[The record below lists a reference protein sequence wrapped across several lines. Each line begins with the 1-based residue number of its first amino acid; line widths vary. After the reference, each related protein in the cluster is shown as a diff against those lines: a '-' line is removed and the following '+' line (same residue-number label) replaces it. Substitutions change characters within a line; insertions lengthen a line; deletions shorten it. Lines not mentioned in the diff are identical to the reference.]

1 MFLYGITLCI
11 FVYILG
17 IIYFKVKYP
26 FWSNQPVF
34 HFHNIKYWINPPGI
48 IEHKLP
54 KINKFYDQY
63 SIFKKVSQLT
73 DLEKQDIV
81 QLIQQNYLRSRSC
94 NFIPTYENIFGY
106 FKNIEDNS
114 FFGYKY
120 NTTYLQGTPHK
131 KCVGVITG
139 KPLLCYLDNQKLE
152 VNYVDYLC
160 VHKKHRKQKLAPKLI
175 YSYYVTQRNA
185 TDNPIFLFKRESSN
199 TMIVPL
205 TVFNCY
211 AFDISYRKHPKYNL
225 ITEITPD
232 NIDFLYNSN
241 ININFK
247 CFIVT
252 KYENLKALL
261 ENNTIKIYSYVYKN
275 RPLAYYFFR
284 DTKTYYDGKKE
295 VELFASI
302 NNTTNTKFIYGLL
315 GCLSYVEKAFDTNL
329 ILIENIANN
338 NILLEYLMKKYAPKY
353 KTTNSYYFYNFAY
366 LPIKSNNVCCI
377 Y

>member
-1 MFLYGITLCI
+1 MFLYGITL
-11 FVYILG
+11 FILLYVLG
-17 IIYFKVKYP
+17 TIYFKVKYP

-34 HFHNIKYWINPPGI
+34 HFHNIRYWFNPPGI

-54 KINKFYDQY
+54 KITKFYDA
-63 SIFKKVSQLT
+63 SIPFKKISELKDSV
-73 DLEKQDIV
+73 KQDIV

-94 NFIPTYENIFGY
+94 DYVPDYDNIFGY
-106 FKNIEDNS
+106 FKNIEES
-114 FFGYKY
+114 SYIGYKY
-120 NTTYLQGTPHK
+120 ITTYLQGIPHK
-131 KCVGVITG
+131 KCIGVITG

-152 VNYVDYLC
+152 INYVDYLC
-160 VHKKHRKQKLAPKLI
+160 VHKKHRKQKIAPKLI
-175 YSYYVTQRNA
+175 YSYYLTQRNA
-185 TDNPIFLFKRESSN
+185 SENPIFLFKRESSN

-205 TVFNCY
+205 SVFNCY
-211 AFDISYRKHPKYNL
+211 AFDITYRKQPKFNI

-241 ININFK
+241 IHLNFK
-247 CFIVT
+247 CFVIA
-252 KYENLKALL
+252 KYENLKYLL

-284 DTKTYYDGKKE
+284 DTKSYCDGQKE

-302 NNTTNTKFIYGLL
+302 NNTTSTKFVYGML
-315 GCLSYVEKAFDTNL
+315 GCLGHVKKAYDTSL
-329 ILIENIANN
+329 ILVENIANN

-353 KTTNSYYFYNFAY
+353 KTTNSYYFYNFGY
-366 LPIKSNNVCCI
+366 LPIDSNKVCCI